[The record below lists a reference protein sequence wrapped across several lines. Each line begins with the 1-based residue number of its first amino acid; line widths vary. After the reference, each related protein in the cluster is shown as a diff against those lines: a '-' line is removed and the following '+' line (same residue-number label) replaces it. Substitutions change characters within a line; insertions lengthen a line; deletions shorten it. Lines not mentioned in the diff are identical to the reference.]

1 MSHSSTDFTLGGMN
15 ELKNS
20 LSIAGMSLPQLLE
33 VFGSERPGAALAEA
47 LGEKRPFLFWS
58 PEVLYE
64 FKYEPGKAS
73 SGVWSV
79 DVELEEYGL
88 TYQNC
93 PDCGNAAWLPK
104 KRIHI
109 SFDGDFL
116 QINDRLMIKANEQG
130 IVVRV
135 ARPYDGN
142 NYCPVAAD

>member
-1 MSHSSTDFTLGGMN
+1 MSDDGITLGGMN
-15 ELKNS
+15 ELRDL
-20 LSIAGMSLPQLLE
+20 LSGVKMGLPKLLE
-33 VFGSERPGAALAEA
+33 ILDSERPGAALAEA
-47 LGEKRPFLFWS
+47 LGEKRPFLYWS

-64 FKYEPGKAS
+64 FKYEPGKAK